1 MSFVNGKK
9 AHPVQKMKAGGVVA
23 DPTKAVQ
30 KGVSEGVG
38 KGASIKPPF
47 PKAKMPP
54 MRKNKVSVSPQ
65 RG

>member
-1 MSFVNGKK
+1 MSFLSGKK
-9 AHPVQKMKAGGVVA
+9 AHPVQKMKTGGVVG
-23 DPTKAVQ
+23 PSKAVQ